1 MNSWAHIRL
10 QLWKRPLLLVSAF
23 CFASFPGILPL
34 IAQAPDQSAIAK
46 RMEDLS
52 ASIAKA
58 QSQIDESQRQLQL
71 MREQLDALQRQLA
84 IVPSGS
90 EPVTSAPSATIAA
103 QQQDLKEQQ
112 DLQASQIATL
122 AQEKVES
129 DSKYPLK
136 LSGLLLFTGFSNS
149 TRMDMAAT
157 PTSALFGSGSA
168 GATVRQTILG
178 VDARGP
184 HLLGAESRADLRVDF
199 DGEPS
204 SGGTSSD
211 SYPGSYNANATLLR
225 LRTAHAALDWSHTSL
240 FFSLDRPIL
249 SPDTPASLT
258 AVAEPALAWSGNLWS
273 WNPQIGIEHYIS
285 GGSRGGLFLQA
296 ALIDVSDAPQT
307 LAYRNKNALTP
318 FASGAEQR
326 MRPGGEL
333 RLAWTGKQH
342 NNGPHLG
349 FGGYIGPHTST
360 SGIHFNAWAT
370 TADLDLTLGP
380 HLEFSGNGYRGQA
393 LGGLGGGAYKDYVAG
408 TRSNGEIYFRSLDA
422 VGGWAQLK
430 QEVSERLQFNEAFGI
445 DQVFA
450 KELRAVAGASTQ
462 GYLNFARNRTWT
474 ANTIYSPTA
483 YLLFSF
489 EYRRVETAPVAGRLW
504 TSNVFGVAAGYRF

>member
-1 MNSWAHIRL
+1 MAAVSRRTFLHTTTTAAAAASLLRAPRL
-10 QLWKRPLLLVSAF
+10 RAAQAAARGSVVTTLPLATFPYADVQLLDGPMKRQFDENHERFLHLDDDRMLKVFRQVAGMRAPGEDMGGWYDLTGFNLDTNDFNGFIAGHSFGQYVSA
-23 CFASFPGILPL
+23 
-34 IAQAPDQSAIAK
+34 
-46 RMEDLS
+46 
-52 ASIAKA
+52 
-58 QSQIDESQRQLQL
+58 
-71 MREQLDALQRQLA
+71 LA
-84 IVPSGS
+84 RAYAVTGS
-90 EPVTSAPSATIAA
+90 EPTRDKVNRLVKGYA
-103 QQQDLKEQQ
+103 D
-112 DLQASQIATL
+112 TL
-122 AQEKVES
+122 DDKAIFFKGYRLPAYTY
-129 DSKYPLK
+129 DK
-136 LSGLLLFTGFSNS
+136 LSCGL
-149 TRMDMAAT
+149 
-157 PTSALFGSGSA
+157 
-168 GATVRQTILG
+168 I
-178 VDARGP
+178 DAHEFARDP
-184 HLLGAESRADLRVDF
+184 L
-199 DGEPS
+199 
-204 SGGTSSD
+204 
-211 SYPGSYNANATLLR
+211 
-225 LRTAHAALDWSHTSL
+225 ALDVHEKLTRAMTAYL
-240 FFSLDRPIL
+240 PEKAL
-249 SPDTPASLT
+249 S
-258 AVAEPALAWSGNLWS
+258 
-273 WNPQIGIEHYIS
+273 
-285 GGSRGGLFLQA
+285 R
-296 ALIDVSDAPQT
+296 
-307 LAYRNKNALTP
+307 
-318 FASGAEQR
+318 AEQR

-430 QEVSERLQFNEAFGI
+430 QKVSERLQFNEAFGI